1 MKSFLKKSW
10 SKATNSCETN
20 HPIPLFCSDKYPTPR
35 YCPSPESNW
44 TSWSKA
50 GSDSKSCFSRRDC
63 PCLIF
68 VATWRLTVSFFIPSI
83 IAKVCSFHKE
93 RLYLLEL
100 FLLFYFS
107 SYPLAFSIS
116 YTWSFLFLSSALQS
130 FFSFSIKMWYTC
142 IWKFLGN
149 KTRK

>member
-35 YCPSPESNW
+35 DCPSPESNW
-44 TSWSKA
+44 TAWSKA
-50 GSDSKSCFSRRDC
+50 GSESKSCFSRRDC

-83 IAKVCSFHKE
+83 IAKVWGFHKG

-107 SYPLAFSIS
+107 SYPLAFYDFI
-116 YTWSFLFLSSALQS
+116 YLILPISFLCFTVIFFFLHKIVVYLYMKI
-130 FFSFSIKMWYTC
+130 F
-142 IWKFLGN
+142 
-149 KTRK
+149 RK

>member
-1 MKSFLKKSW
+1 MKRFLKKSW
-10 SKATNSCETN
+10 SKVTNSCETS

-35 YCPSPESNW
+35 DCPSPESNW
-44 TSWSKA
+44 TAWSKA
-50 GSDSKSCFSRRDC
+50 GSESKSCFSRRDC

-100 FLLFYFS
+100 FLPFYFS
-107 SYPLAFSIS
+107 SYPLAFYDFIS
-116 YTWSFLFLSSALQS
+116 LIFPISFLSFTVIFFFLHKIVVYLYMKI
-130 FFSFSIKMWYTC
+130 F
-142 IWKFLGN
+142 
-149 KTRK
+149 RK

>member
-35 YCPSPESNW
+35 DCPSPESNW
-44 TSWSKA
+44 IAWSKA

-63 PCLIF
+63 PCF
-68 VATWRLTVSFFIPSI
+68 NFRATCRLTVSFFIPSI

-93 RLYLLEL
+93 RVYLLEL

-107 SYPLAFSIS
+107 SYPLAFYDFI
-116 YTWSFLFLSSALQS
+116 YLIFPISFLCFTVIFFFLHKIVVYLYMKI
-130 FFSFSIKMWYTC
+130 F
-142 IWKFLGN
+142 
-149 KTRK
+149 RK